1 MKVRKVSE
9 GNSMVDEDKNE
20 IEIEIT
26 PIESFAEFDMLM
38 MLSILEKNRADG
50 IEWAWLT
57 NKLKRLVD
65 GTAPHEVFPR
75 IGREVQKNQTT
86 DRDIRLVK
94 MYVELRAKKLKKASI
109 VEKLANSQCVS
120 ESVIETAWKKWGK
133 FFPES

>member
-1 MKVRKVSE
+1 MAEKS
-9 GNSMVDEDKNE
+9 DLE
-20 IEIEIT
+20 IEIS
-26 PIESFAEFDMLM
+26 PIESMAEFDMLM

-50 IEWAWLT
+50 IEWVWLT
-57 NKLKRLVD
+57 EKLKRLVD
-65 GTAPHEVFPR
+65 GTAPQDVFPR

-109 VEKLANSQCVS
+109 VAELANSQCVS
-120 ESVIETAWKKWGK
+120 ESVVDSAWKKWGK